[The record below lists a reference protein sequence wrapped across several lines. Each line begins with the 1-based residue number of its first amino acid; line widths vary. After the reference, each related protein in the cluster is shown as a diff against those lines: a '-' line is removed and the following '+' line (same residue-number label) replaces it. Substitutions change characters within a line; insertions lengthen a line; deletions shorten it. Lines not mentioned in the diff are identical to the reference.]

1 MKHQIREY
9 CWLALSFLLAALLMP
24 AHAAGPLF
32 VTGFSATQPGQPYR
46 WILNPIPYR
55 TDQGGLGDQTNAQAN
70 TLVSAAF
77 QTWQNV
83 PTANISFQ
91 NTGQLGFD
99 VTASNILSFENAIGN
114 CSDAG
119 QPVNS
124 IIYDAD
130 GTMLTALGLDNNS
143 VLGFASSICSDDTA
157 GVYTRGWAVLNG
169 SVIDGQPSTS
179 SHLSV
184 GLDTFKTAFV
194 HEFGH
199 LIGLDHSQINLNCL
213 TNSFCSAAD
222 LAGLPTMF
230 PILIDASQ
238 ATPKTDDKAMV
249 SLLYPA
255 SSFAPTTGRI
265 QGNVFF
271 ADGQTPAQ
279 GYNVI
284 ARLVGDSRRTAVSC
298 VSGFLYT
305 AGVRNPLISD
315 GSSVDLFF
323 GSHDPKLIGYYDI
336 AGLPPGDYTIE
347 VEAINNSGN
356 SPFINDSGVGPIG
369 SDLGFQYKMP
379 GSCALQYLNSPSL
392 PTDSCSA
399 LSTVSVG
406 AGITVN
412 TKTDVILLGTPTRF
426 DAWED

>member
-1 MKHQIREY
+1 MIKSHLSAIVFI
-9 CWLALSFLLAALLMP
+9 LATIIGP
-24 AHAAGPLF
+24 AYAGGPLF
-32 VTGFSATQPGQPYR
+32 VTGVNATQPGNPYR
-46 WILNPIPYR
+46 WTLNPIPYK
-55 TDQGGLGDQTNAQAN
+55 TDQGGLGNQTSSQAN
-70 TLVSAAF
+70 ILVSAAF

-83 PTANISFQ
+83 PTTNISFQ

-99 VTASNILSFENAIGN
+99 VTGATILPFGNAIGN
-114 CSDAG
+114 CSDAS

-124 IIYDAD
+124 IIYDSD
-130 GTMLTALGLDNNS
+130 GTILTALGLDNNS

-169 SVIDGQPSTS
+169 RVLDGQPNTS

-184 GLDTFKTAFV
+184 GIDTFKAAFV

-213 TNSFCSAAD
+213 TDSFCSAAD

-249 SLLYPA
+249 SVLYPTPG
-255 SSFAPTTGRI
+255 FGPTTGRI
-265 QGNVFF
+265 QGNIFF
-271 ADGQTPAQ
+271 ADGKTPAQ

-284 ARLVGDSRRTAVSC
+284 ARLVGDTRRTAVSC

-305 AGVRNPLISD
+305 AGVRNPLVSD
-315 GSSVDLFF
+315 GSSVDLIF
-323 GSHDPKLIGYYDI
+323 GSHDQKLIGYYDI

-347 VEAINNSGN
+347 VEAINNSGGL
-356 SPFINDSGVGPIG
+356 PFINDSGVGPVG

-379 GSCALQYLNSPSL
+379 GSCAPQFLNYPSL

-399 LSTVSVG
+399 LSTVSAG
-406 AGITVN
+406 AGITAN
-412 TKTDVILLGTPTRF
+412 TKTDVILLGTPPRF
-426 DAWED
+426 DAWEDEP